1 MDGTVAAADR
11 ADFRGHMNEPPP
23 SEIDLEKLQQ
33 DAVGYFLRAANP
45 GNGLIADSSRE
56 GAPCSIAATGL
67 GLAAYIVGAERGFL
81 PRREAA
87 QRTLTALR
95 FFRDSPQG
103 EAPDATGHRGF
114 YYHFLDMKTG
124 RRTWQCELSMIDT
137 AILIAGALTSGMYFS
152 AAADDER
159 EIRELAGFL
168 YQRIDWPWATADGPE
183 LSMGWKPGAGFLS
196 YGWEGYS
203 EAMLLYVLS
212 LGSPTHPLPAESYGA
227 WTGTYQWENLYD
239 IDFLFAAPL
248 FVHQL
253 SHIWIDFRGI
263 RDAFMRAKRSD
274 YFENSRRATAV
285 QQQYALRNPMW
296 FKGYSENCW
305 GITAGPGPGFL
316 KQLGEGSI
324 ERQFYGYVARGVPFG
339 PDDGTLAPWAV
350 VSSLPFAPEIVLPA
364 LRHFLDAY
372 PEVLSKEGLLTSFNP
387 TFDTGDGTRRGWRSP
402 EHCGLDQAP
411 VVLMIE
417 NYRTGLIWRLMR
429 ECPAI
434 VTGLRRAGFREGWLR
449 SSRR

>member
-1 MDGTVAAADR
+1 MDELQR
-11 ADFRGHMNEPPP
+11 
-23 SEIDLEKLQQ
+23 LQQ
-33 DAVGYFLRAANP
+33 DAVGYFFRAANP
-45 GNGLIADSSRE
+45 DNGLIADSSRE

-67 GLAAYIVGAERGFL
+67 GLAAYIVGAERGIL

-87 QRTLTALR
+87 QRTLAALR

-103 EAPDATGHRGF
+103 EGPDATGHRGF

-124 RRTWQCELSMIDT
+124 RRIWQCELSMIDT
-137 AILIAGALTSGMYFS
+137 AILIAGALTSGRYFS
-152 AAADDER
+152 AATDDER

-168 YQRIDWPWATADGPE
+168 YQRIDWPWAAAHGPVVR
-183 LSMGWKPGAGFLS
+183 MGWKAGAGFLN

-203 EAMLLYVLS
+203 EAMLLYILG

-248 FVHQL
+248 FIHQL
-253 SHIWIDFRGI
+253 SHVWIDFRGI
-263 RDAFMRAKRSD
+263 QDAFMREKRSD

-285 QQQYALRNPMW
+285 QQQYALRNPLW
-296 FKGYSENCW
+296 FKGYGENCW
-305 GITAGPGPGFL
+305 GISAGPGPGFL
-316 KQLGEGSI
+316 KQRAEGNI

-350 VSSLPFAPEIVLPA
+350 VASLPFAPEIVLPA
-364 LRHFLDAY
+364 LRHFRDAY
-372 PEVLSKEGLLTSFNP
+372 PEVLSEDGLLTSFNP
-387 TFDTGDGTRRGWRSP
+387 SFDTGDRAHHGWLSP
-402 EHCGLDQAP
+402 EHLGLDQGP

-417 NYRTGLIWRLMR
+417 NFRSGLLWRLMR

-434 VTGLRRAGFREGWLR
+434 VTGLRRAGFRKGWLG
-449 SSRR
+449 SSTP

>member
-1 MDGTVAAADR
+1 MS
-11 ADFRGHMNEPPP
+11 EPPP
-23 SEIDLEKLQQ
+23 RMDELQRLQQ
-33 DAVGYFLRAANP
+33 DAVGYFFRAANP
-45 GNGLIADSSRE
+45 DNGLIADSSRE

-87 QRTLTALR
+87 QRTLAALR

-103 EAPDATGHRGF
+103 EGPDATGHRGF

-124 RRTWQCELSMIDT
+124 RRIWQCELSMIDT
-137 AILIAGALTSGMYFS
+137 AILIAGALTSGRYFS
-152 AAADDER
+152 AATDDER
-159 EIRELAGFL
+159 EIRELAEFL
-168 YQRIDWPWATADGPE
+168 YQRIDWPWAAAHGPVVR
-183 LSMGWKPGAGFLS
+183 MGWKAEAGFLN

-203 EAMLLYVLS
+203 EAMLLYILG

-248 FVHQL
+248 FIHQL
-253 SHIWIDFRGI
+253 SHVWIDFRGI
-263 RDAFMRAKRSD
+263 QDAFMREKRSD

-285 QQQYALRNPMW
+285 QRQYALRNPLW
-296 FKGYSENCW
+296 FKGYGENCW
-305 GITAGPGPGFL
+305 GISAGPGPGFV
-316 KQLGEGSI
+316 KQRAEGNI
-324 ERQFYGYVARGVPFG
+324 ERQFYGYVGRGVPFG

-350 VSSLPFAPEIVLPA
+350 VASLPLAPEIVLPA
-364 LRHFLDAY
+364 LRHFRDAY
-372 PEVLSKEGLLTSFNP
+372 PEVLSEDGLLTSFNP
-387 TFDTGDGTRRGWRSP
+387 SFDTGDRAHHGWLSP
-402 EHCGLDQAP
+402 EHLGLDQGP

-417 NYRTGLIWRLMR
+417 NFRSGLLWRLMR

-434 VTGLRRAGFREGWLR
+434 VTGLRRAGFRKGWLG
-449 SSRR
+449 SSTR

>member
-1 MDGTVAAADR
+1 MDELQR
-11 ADFRGHMNEPPP
+11 
-23 SEIDLEKLQQ
+23 LQQ
-33 DAVGYFLRAANP
+33 DAVGYFFRAANP
-45 GNGLIADSSRE
+45 DNGLIADSSRE

-87 QRTLTALR
+87 QRTLAALR

-103 EAPDATGHRGF
+103 EGPDATGHRGF

-124 RRTWQCELSMIDT
+124 RRIWQCELSMIDT
-137 AILIAGALTSGMYFS
+137 AILIAGALTSGRYFS
-152 AAADDER
+152 AATDDER
-159 EIRELAGFL
+159 EIRELAEFL
-168 YQRIDWPWATADGPE
+168 YQRIDWPWAAAHGPVVR
-183 LSMGWKPGAGFLS
+183 MGWKAEAGFLN

-203 EAMLLYVLS
+203 EAMLLYILG

-248 FVHQL
+248 FIHQL
-253 SHIWIDFRGI
+253 SHVWIDFRGI
-263 RDAFMRAKRSD
+263 QDAFMREKRSD
-274 YFENSRRATAV
+274 YFENSRRATAI
-285 QQQYALRNPMW
+285 QQQYALRNPLW
-296 FKGYSENCW
+296 FKGYGGNCW
-305 GITAGPGPGFL
+305 GISAGPGPGFV
-316 KQLGEGSI
+316 KQRAEGNI

-350 VSSLPFAPEIVLPA
+350 VASLPFAPEIVLPA
-364 LRHFLDAY
+364 LRHFRDAY
-372 PEVLSKEGLLTSFNP
+372 PEVLSEDGLLTSFNP
-387 TFDTGDGTRRGWRSP
+387 SFDTGDRAHHGWLSP
-402 EHCGLDQAP
+402 EHLGLDQGP

-417 NYRTGLIWRLMR
+417 NFHSGLLWRLMR

-434 VTGLRRAGFREGWLR
+434 VTGLRRAGFRKGWLG
-449 SSRR
+449 SSTQ

>member
-1 MDGTVAAADR
+1 MS
-11 ADFRGHMNEPPP
+11 EPPP
-23 SEIDLEKLQQ
+23 RMDELQRLQQ
-33 DAVGYFLRAANP
+33 DAVGYFFRAANP
-45 GNGLIADSSRE
+45 DNGLIADSSRE

-87 QRTLTALR
+87 QRTLAALR

-103 EAPDATGHRGF
+103 EGPDATGHRGF

-124 RRTWQCELSMIDT
+124 RRIWQCELSMIDT
-137 AILIAGALTSGMYFS
+137 AILIAGALTSGRYFS
-152 AAADDER
+152 AATDDER
-159 EIRELAGFL
+159 EIRELAEFL
-168 YQRIDWPWATADGPE
+168 YQRIDWPWAAAHGPVVR
-183 LSMGWKPGAGFLS
+183 MGWKAEAGFLN

-203 EAMLLYVLS
+203 EAMLLYILG

-248 FVHQL
+248 FIHQL
-253 SHIWIDFRGI
+253 SHVWIDFRGI
-263 RDAFMRAKRSD
+263 QDAFMREKRSD

-285 QQQYALRNPMW
+285 QQQYALRNPLW
-296 FKGYSENCW
+296 FKGYGENCW
-305 GITAGPGPGFL
+305 GISAGPGPGFV
-316 KQLGEGSI
+316 KQRAEGNI
-324 ERQFYGYVARGVPFG
+324 ERQFYGYVGRGVPFG

-350 VSSLPFAPEIVLPA
+350 VASLPFAPEIVLPA
-364 LRHFLDAY
+364 LRHFRDAY
-372 PEVLSKEGLLTSFNP
+372 PEVLSEDGLLTSFNP
-387 TFDTGDGTRRGWRSP
+387 SFDTGDRAHHGWLSP
-402 EHCGLDQAP
+402 EHLGLDQGP

-417 NYRTGLIWRLMR
+417 NFRSGLLWRLMR

-434 VTGLRRAGFREGWLR
+434 VTGLRRAGFRKGWLG
-449 SSRR
+449 SSTR